1 MLKSYRI
8 LAALLT
14 VFLMNIVVTA
24 IGEDVPPAAI
34 ENDEGGPVVVRGE
47 LAYTNPFFG
56 VTAENPVILLEDQ
69 TGFINRDWD
78 YVFPVE
84 SQVFAQIT
92 SSVFTSPFDYV
103 LQLPLEPQGP
113 LNDVDHD
120 NEDDVGVQ
128 IFQVAYWTNTYGDAF
143 LEARDGRGWSGN
155 YSSMMTND
163 DPDLLGE
170 YTNGWLLIFA
180 PVEGQAFPSAFGD
193 DTQLFT
199 DDDPLVIVPQ
209 GWTMVHL
216 DVEGGAFT
224 FDRSRELTIPLR
236 EAEGAEVVDFS
247 DMSYT
252 EAFDEMVELFRNEYA
267 FTEYK
272 GMDWDA
278 LHEAYRPRFEE
289 AEDEGDVVLYALAMR
304 DFLWEIPDSHI
315 GSGALNFLIDQFF
328 EETDGGLGIA
338 IRETSDGRVIV
349 NFILPNSPADEAGIE
364 LGAEIIEINGVPIL
378 EATDEAVAWSAPFS
392 MDHVRR
398 LQQLRYVTRF
408 YLGDEV
414 EVTFQNPDERRDET
428 VTMEAV
434 NERESFSYSS
444 FLAGTSGIELPVE
457 WGFVG
462 DYFLVSISS
471 FADSPA
477 LAIQLWERMI
487 NEANANDIQGIVIDM
502 RNNGGGLGALADNM
516 AGYFFDEEQILG
528 YSAGYSETLGEFYTD
543 DRFPDR
549 MHVPAENLRY
559 HGDVVVLVG
568 PNCASACEFFSYD
581 MTVNNR
587 ATIIGQYPTAGA
599 GGGVNDF
606 FMPEGLSVRF
616 PVARPLDTDGNIII
630 EGIGVVPDIVV
641 PVNEDTLGL
650 TGLEYINNDPVL
662 DAALN
667 FLVEGNTQE
676 NIDAGEIGYE
686 EEDTGFIEAGQRIR
700 YTFTIEADADPVG
713 IYIVADMDTYL
724 RVYDET
730 GESILVENN
739 DFAGTL
745 NSGFAGI
752 ALDRDLALII
762 EVATLDDAESGEYT
776 LIVTTG
782 AHPFDVIINDEGD
795 IEIGDTAEGEIETG
809 ERDSYTLELEADEAV
824 NIYLEGP
831 DDLDTYLR
839 VYDEDG
845 DLIAENDDVDEDNH
859 GSGLEEFSVDEDSI
873 VTIVVATFGDNSA
886 GEYELEVEAAD

>member
-8 LAALLT
+8 FAALLSI
-14 VFLMNIVVTA
+14 FLISIVVTA
-24 IGEDVPPAAI
+24 IGEDIPPAAI

-47 LAYTNPFFG
+47 LNYTNPFFG
-56 VTAENPVILLEDQ
+56 ITAENPVILLEDQ
-69 TGFINRDWD
+69 TGFVNRDWD

-84 SQVFAQIT
+84 SQIFAQIT
-92 SSVFTSPFDYV
+92 SSVFSSPFDYV
-103 LQLPLEPQGP
+103 LQLPQEPQGP
-113 LNDVDHD
+113 LNDVDND

-128 IFQVAYWTNTYGDAF
+128 IFQVAYWTNTYGDIF
-143 LEARDGRGWSGN
+143 LEARDGHGWSGN

-170 YTNGWLLIFA
+170 YTNGWLLIYA
-180 PVEGQAFPSAFGD
+180 PVEGQAFPSGFGD
-193 DTQLFT
+193 DAQLFT

-209 GWTMVHL
+209 GWTVVQL

-224 FDRSRELTIPLR
+224 FDRSREINIPLR
-236 EAEGAEVVDFS
+236 EAEGAEAVDFS
-247 DMSYT
+247 DMSYP
-252 EAFDEMVELFRNEYA
+252 EAFDAMIELFRNEYA

-272 GMDWDA
+272 GLDWDA
-278 LHEAYRPRFEE
+278 LQEAYRPRFEE

-315 GSGALNFLIDQFF
+315 GSGALSFLIERFF

-338 IRETSDGRVIV
+338 IRETTDGRVIV
-349 NFILPNSPADEAGIE
+349 NFLLPDSPADEAGIE
-364 LGAEIIEINGVPIL
+364 LGAEITEINGVPIL
-378 EATDEAVAWSAPFS
+378 EATDNAVAWSAPFS
-392 MDHVRR
+392 MAHVRR

-408 YLGDEV
+408 FVGDEV
-414 EVTFQNPDERRDET
+414 EVTFRNPSDIREET
-428 VTMEAV
+428 VTMETI
-434 NERESFSYSS
+434 NERVSFGYSS
-444 FLAGTSGIELPVE
+444 FFAGTSGIELPVE
-457 WGFVG
+457 WEYVG

-471 FADSPA
+471 FSDSPA
-477 LAIQLWERMI
+477 LTVQLWERMI
-487 NEANANDIQGIVIDM
+487 NEANQNEVQGIIIDM
-502 RNNGGGLGALADNM
+502 RNNGGGLGSLADNM

-528 YSAGYSETLGEFYTD
+528 YGASYSETLGEFYTD

-549 MHVPAENLRY
+549 MSVPEENLRY
-559 HGDVVVLVG
+559 KGNVVVLVG

-581 MTVNNR
+581 MTVNDR

-606 FMPEGLSVRF
+606 MMPEGLSVRF
-616 PVARPLDTDGNIII
+616 PVHRPLDIEGNIII
-630 EGIGVVPDIVV
+630 EGLGVVPEVLV

-650 TGLEYINNDPVL
+650 TGVEYINNDPVL
-662 DAALN
+662 DAAVN
-667 FLVEGNTQE
+667 FLAGATAQE
-676 NIDAGEIGYE
+676 IVDAGEIGYD

-730 GESILVENN
+730 GESILVEND
-739 DFAGTL
+739 DFAGTV
-745 NSGFAGI
+745 NSGFPGV

-762 EVATLDDAESGEYT
+762 EVATFDDAESGEYT

-782 AHPFDVIINDEGD
+782 SHPFDITINDEGD
-795 IEIGDTAEGEIETG
+795 IAVGDIVEGEIEVG
-809 ERDSYTLELEADEAV
+809 ERNSYTLELEADEAV
-824 NIYLEGP
+824 NISVAGS

-839 VYDEDG
+839 VYDAEG
-845 DLIAENDDVDEDNH
+845 DLIAENDDVNEDEH
-859 GSGLEEFSVDEDSI
+859 GSTLEDFSVDEDST
-873 VTIVVATFGDNSA
+873 VTIIVGTFEDNSA